1 MKTVLQVLFG
11 LGLCVVGIV
20 ASFWLGLLVNGQPNW
35 RTAGLALLLLA
46 VTQWISFVAFRRH
59 VVLEVLVGIIL
70 CVIVASWLVLSTH
83 SFFWEIRYADGSSP
97 ITWRSCVM
105 LTTLLAITQGA
116 SFLVFSWFKLGTQ
129 KLPKNGDIT
138 HNTGA

>member
-11 LGLCVVGIV
+11 LGLGVVGIV

-35 RTAGLALLLLA
+35 RTAGLVLLLLV
-46 VTQWISFVAFRRH
+46 VTQWISFLAFLHH
-59 VVLEVLVGIIL
+59 VVPEVLVGVIL
-70 CVIVASWLVLSTH
+70 CGIVASWLVLSSH
-83 SFFWEIRYADGSSP
+83 SFFWEVRYADGSSP

-116 SFLVFSWFKLGTQ
+116 SFLVFRWFKVDTE

-138 HNTGA
+138 HNTRA